1 MRNKLKPEEQEQ
13 IALLEWAR
21 LHDDVWPY
29 LIHIRNEGK
38 RSIYEGAKAKKMG
51 LMKGVSDLF
60 LAIPSYFPTNFAP
73 ISSINEAGFFIELK
87 SKKGKLSI
95 EQSNFLEEMN
105 EIGYRTGVYY
115 CWTDAA
121 KAICDYLGKSYN
133 GL

>member
-21 LHDDVWPY
+21 LHHDIWPY

-38 RSIYEGAKAKKMG
+38 RSIYEGAKAKRMG

-60 LAIPSYFPTNFAP
+60 LAKTCYIEINGHD
-73 ISSINEAGFFIELK
+73 SSGLWIELK
-87 SKKGKLSI
+87 SSKGKLRNV
-95 EQSNFLEEMN
+95 QRDFLIRMRN
-105 EIGYRTGVYY
+105 EGYKAITAYS
-115 CWTDAA
+115 WQEAA
-121 KAICDYLGKSYN
+121 KAICDYLGKPYN